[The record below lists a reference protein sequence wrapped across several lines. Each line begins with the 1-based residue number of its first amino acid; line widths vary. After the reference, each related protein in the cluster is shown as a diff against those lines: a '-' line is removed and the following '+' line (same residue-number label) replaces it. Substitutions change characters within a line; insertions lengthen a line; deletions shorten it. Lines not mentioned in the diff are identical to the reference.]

1 MSERVEIKW
10 DDRAAKDK
18 IQRVV
23 EEALWLAGQNA
34 ITLAMPNVPLDTGTL
49 RRSGT
54 VTMDRLPD
62 KQLAYEYAVDGRGNR
77 GTSTKR
83 GVEAPRS
90 ARRWKDIV
98 VYVSYNTPYAIW
110 LHESPNWRPRAWKWT
125 SWKSRKGKEAFY
137 RIERRNE
144 QGKKEFREKIPKP
157 AVGTWKWLEKAL
169 PTVKRRW
176 SGYVSRAKRKVGL

>member
-23 EEALWLAGQNA
+23 EEALWLAGQDA
-34 ITLAMPNVPLDTGTL
+34 ITQSMPNVPLDTGTL

-54 VTMDRLPD
+54 VTVGKLPD
-62 KQLAYEYAVDGRGNR
+62 AKPTYDEAQAGRGNK
-77 GTSTKR
+77 GKTI
-83 GVEAPRS
+83 GLEAPHTGGRL
-90 ARRWKDIV
+90 RDLV

-110 LHESPNWRPRAWKWT
+110 LHESPDWRPRGWRLTA
-125 SWKSRKGKEAFY
+125 KG
-137 RIERRNE
+137 RRVE
-144 QGKKEFREKIPKP
+144 KP

-176 SGYVSRAKRKVGL
+176 SGYVSRAKRKAGL

>member
-23 EEALWLAGQNA
+23 EEALWLAGQDA
-34 ITLAMPNVPLDTGTL
+34 ITQSMPNVPLDTGTL

-54 VTMDRLPD
+54 VTAGKLPD
-62 KQLAYEYAVDGRGNR
+62 AKPTYDEAQAGRGNK
-77 GTSTKR
+77 GKTI
-83 GVEAPRS
+83 GQEAPHTGGRL
-90 ARRWKDIV
+90 RDLV
-98 VYVSYNTPYAIW
+98 VYVSYSTPYAIW
-110 LHESPNWRPRAWKWT
+110 LHESPDWRPRGWRLTA
-125 SWKSRKGKEAFY
+125 KG
-137 RIERRNE
+137 RRVE
-144 QGKKEFREKIPKP
+144 KP

-176 SGYVSRAKRKVGL
+176 SGYVSRAKRKAGL